1 MRNYILAS
9 VEQTIQADVDM
20 KCAGEGQSG
29 VVVGW
34 GATAQGNDDVVDDN
48 TGD

>member
-1 MRNYILAS
+1 M
-9 VEQTIQADVDM
+9 QTDVDM
-20 KCAGEGQSG
+20 KCAGTAHSG

-34 GATAQGNDDVVDDN
+34 GATAQGNDDVVDDD